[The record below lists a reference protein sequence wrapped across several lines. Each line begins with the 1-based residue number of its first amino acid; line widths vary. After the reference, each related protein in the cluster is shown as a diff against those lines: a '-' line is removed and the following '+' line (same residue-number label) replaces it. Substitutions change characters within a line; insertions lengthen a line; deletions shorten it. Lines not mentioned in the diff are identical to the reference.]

1 MLAKHS
7 WYKHLY
13 FLRHLMTFV
22 ELGLFVTWTVL
33 KYLSVNVLSIT
44 PQKTRVLEIYS
55 LADMAETLKVS
66 CDLIIM

>member
-1 MLAKHS
+1 
-7 WYKHLY
+7 
-13 FLRHLMTFV
+13 MTFV